1 MHVIECARLRLR
13 RLTLEDDQ
21 FILRLLNEPAF
32 LRFIGDKGVRTPAD
46 ARDYLAKGPLE
57 SYRRHG
63 FGLYLTSLRRCGTP
77 IGICGLVKRDALADA
92 DVGFAFLSSHW
103 SKGYAFEAVAAV
115 LDHARH
121 TLGIERI
128 VAITATDN
136 EASMAVLGKAGL
148 RLEGRIRLAADGP
161 ELNLFGSGERRML

>member
-1 MHVIECARLRLR
+1 
-13 RLTLEDDQ
+13 
-21 FILRLLNEPAF
+21 
-32 LRFIGDKGVRTPAD
+32 
-46 ARDYLAKGPLE
+46 
-57 SYRRHG
+57 
-63 FGLYLTSLRRCGTP
+63 
-77 IGICGLVKRDALADA
+77 
-92 DVGFAFLSSHW
+92 
-103 SKGYAFEAVAAV
+103 VAAV